1 VKPVLFWHMEIENRP
16 GALAGVLEHLRG
28 VDLQIV
34 MGYRYTGNRGKGAVE
49 LFPVRGKKAAQAA
62 QAAGLSESTLPALL
76 VQADNRAGLGHAMT
90 KALADAGINLDFL
103 VAQVIGKRSTSVLG
117 FDTPDDAR
125 KAVAVIKK
133 AVRSRR

>member
-1 VKPVLFWHMEIENRP
+1 
-16 GALAGVLEHLRG
+16 
-28 VDLQIV
+28 
-34 MGYRYTGNRGKGAVE
+34 
-49 LFPVRGKKAAQAA
+49 
-62 QAAGLSESTLPALL
+62 